1 MANPFRRE
9 PENRGP
15 DPVAYNAIRP
25 LTAAATRVN
34 LKDRSEADQ
43 FRARQGSQ
51 MIAIQNAAWEY
62 YDAISEV
69 KYAFNLVA
77 SVVSRIRLYVAVVEN
92 PAEQPVPL
100 DQSEKIDPDLA
111 DAARR
116 MLERLDSAFGGQAGL
131 LRDAALNLAV
141 AGECYLVQIP
151 ERPGQGLRET
161 WDIRSVDELKVDAK
175 GNYAIYPRRDI
186 KPSSGSAALPK
197 GAVPLPGGAFMG
209 RIWRPHPRFSE
220 DADTSMIGL
229 LALCEELLL
238 LDRTFR
244 GSHRSRLNAGIFYVP
259 DGLSTANQP
268 DPNLFA
274 DEDED
279 QPTPEDT
286 ADAFQEE
293 LLLAMSTPIEDETS
307 AASVVPL
314 LIRGPVE
321 LGKELKHITFSR
333 PFDDSMVARADRVL
347 DRILQGLD
355 VPKDTVTG
363 LANVKYSNAVQIDES
378 LYKAHIEPMLLLL
391 ADAFTAV
398 YLRPA
403 LLDDGWSQADVA
415 KITVWYDASA
425 VATRND
431 RAADADSGYDKKAI
445 SGDTWRRAHGF
456 ADQDAPTGKELVLRM
471 LVDGTI
477 SEPQLMEALLRV
489 LAPDVID
496 AARGAGQANSVAP
509 IPGEALD
516 ILNGGTGAVDPEAPT
531 GDAPTA
537 PSPIDVGQ
545 PEGAPAIDPMS
556 PETPI
561 PDEPVAPGDDAPPFP
576 LAEPGQ

>member
-9 PENRGP
+9 PDPRSPE
-15 DPVAYNAIRP
+15 PVAYNSIRP

-34 LKDRSEADQ
+34 LKDKSEAEQ
-43 FRARQGSQ
+43 FRHRQGSQ
-51 MIAIQNAAWEY
+51 IVAIQNAAWEY

-77 SVVSRIRLYVAVVEN
+77 SVVSRIRLYVAVIEN
-92 PAEQPVPL
+92 PAESPVPL
-100 DQSEKIDPDLA
+100 DLSEKIDPDLA

-131 LRDAALNLAV
+131 LRDAALNLSV
-141 AGECYLVQIP
+141 AGECFLVQVP
-151 ERPGQGLRET
+151 ERPGQGLPET
-161 WDIRSVDELKVDAK
+161 WDIRSIDELKVDAK

-186 KPSSGSAALPK
+186 KPGNGGGSLPK
-197 GAVPLPGGAFMG
+197 GAIPLPSSSFMG

-220 DADTSMIGL
+220 DPDTSMIGL
-229 LALCEELLL
+229 LELCEELLL
-238 LDRTFR
+238 LNRTFR

-259 DGLSTANQP
+259 DGLSTAAQP
-268 DPNLFA
+268 DPDLFA
-274 DEDED
+274 DEEED
-279 QPTPEDT
+279 QPTPEDA

-314 LIRGPVE
+314 LIRGPVD
-321 LGKELKHITFSR
+321 LGKELKHITFTR
-333 PFDDSMVARADRVL
+333 PFDEAMVKREERVL
-347 DRILQGLD
+347 ERILQGLD

-391 ADAFTAV
+391 ADAFTSM

-403 LLDDGWSQADVA
+403 LLKDGWSQADVSRV
-415 KITVWYDASA
+415 TVWYDASA

-431 RAADADSGYDKKAI
+431 RAADADSGYDKMAI
-445 SGDTWRRAHGF
+445 SADTWRRAHGF
-456 ADQDAPTGKELVLRM
+456 ADQDAPTGKELIIRM
-471 LVDGTI
+471 LLEKGGVD
-477 SEPQLMEALLRV
+477 PQLSEAIFRV
-489 LAPDVID
+489 LAPDLMD
-496 AARGAGQANSVAP
+496 AARGAGQAGSVAP
-509 IPGEALD
+509 VPNEVND
-516 ILNGGTGAVDPEAPT
+516 ILGGGTGAPAAPAEGGVPDLAQPDNAPPVDPMEPTTPAAPEE
-531 GDAPTA
+531 
-537 PSPIDVGQ
+537 Q
-545 PEGAPAIDPMS
+545 
-556 PETPI
+556 
-561 PDEPVAPGDDAPPFP
+561 VAPGDDAPPFP

>member
-9 PENRGP
+9 PSRNPE
-15 DPVAYNAIRP
+15 PVAYNSVRP

-34 LKDRSEADQ
+34 LKDRTEAEL

-51 MIAIQNAAWEY
+51 MVAIQNAAWEY
-62 YDAISEV
+62 YDAISEI

-77 SVVSRIRLYVAVVEN
+77 SVVSRIRLYVAVIEN
-92 PAEQPVPL
+92 PSEAPVPL
-100 DQSEKIDPDLA
+100 DLSDKVDQELA

-116 MLERLDSAFGGQAGL
+116 TLERLDSAFGGQAGL

-141 AGECYLVQIP
+141 AGECYLVQVP
-151 ERPGQGLRET
+151 ERIGQGLPES
-161 WDIRSVDELKVDAK
+161 WDIRSVDELKVDGK
-175 GNYAIYPRRDI
+175 NNYAIYPRRDI
-186 KPSSGSAALPK
+186 RPGSSSGALPK
-197 GAVPLPGGAFMG
+197 GAIPLPPDAFMG

-220 DADTSMIGL
+220 DPDTSMIGL

-244 GSHRSRLNAGIFYVP
+244 GSHRSRLNAGILYVP
-259 DGLSTANQP
+259 DGLSTAAEA

-274 DEDED
+274 DQDED
-279 QPTPEDT
+279 QPSPEDT
-286 ADAFQEE
+286 ADEFQEQ

-314 LIRGPVE
+314 LIRGPVD

-333 PFDDSMVARADRVL
+333 PFDEAMVRRADRVL

-403 LLDDGWSQADVA
+403 LIRDGWSQADVNRIA
-415 KITVWYDASA
+415 VWYDASA

-431 RAADADSGYDKKAI
+431 RAADADSGYEKMAI

-471 LVDGTI
+471 LLEKGGIDPAL
-477 SEPQLMEALLRV
+477 SEALLRV

-496 AARGAGQANSVAP
+496 AARGANQATSVGP
-509 IPGEALD
+509 IPDAANQ
-516 ILNGGTGAVDPEAPT
+516 ILNGGQPAPTSGVPDVSQPDGAPPVDPMA
-531 GDAPTA
+531 
-537 PSPIDVGQ
+537 
-545 PEGAPAIDPMS
+545 S
-556 PETPI
+556 PEA
-561 PDEPVAPGDDAPPFP
+561 PVAPGDDAPPFP

>member
-9 PENRGP
+9 SSNNRGP
-15 DPVAYNAIRP
+15 DPVAYNSIRP

-34 LKDRSEADQ
+34 LKDKTEAEL
-43 FRARQGSQ
+43 FRLRQGSQ
-51 MIAIQNAAWEY
+51 IVAVQNAAWEY
-62 YDAISEV
+62 YDAISEI

-92 PAEQPVPL
+92 PAEAPVPL
-100 DQSEKIDPDLA
+100 DLSEKVDPDLA

-141 AGECYLVQIP
+141 AGECYLVQVP
-151 ERPGQGLRET
+151 ERPGQGLPET
-161 WDIRSVDELKVDAK
+161 WDIRSVDELRIDAK

-186 KPSSGSAALPK
+186 KPGNGGGSLPK
-197 GAVPLPGGAFMG
+197 GAILLPKGAFMG

-220 DADTSMIGL
+220 DPDTSMIGL

-259 DGLSTANQP
+259 DGLSTAAMADPDLLADPEDEQP
-268 DPNLFA
+268 SPEDAA
-274 DEDED
+274 DE
-279 QPTPEDT
+279 
-286 ADAFQEE
+286 FQEE

-321 LGKELKHITFSR
+321 LGKELRHITFSR
-333 PFDDSMVARADRVL
+333 PFDDSMVHRADRVL

-403 LLDDGWSQADVA
+403 LLEDGWSQADVA

-431 RAADADSGYDKKAI
+431 RASDADSGYEKMAI
-445 SGDTWRRAHGF
+445 SADTWRRAHGF

-471 LVDGTI
+471 LLDKGGLD
-477 SEPQLMEALLRV
+477 PQLTEALLRV

-496 AARGAGQANSVAP
+496 AARGAGQENSVAP
-509 IPGEALD
+509 VPGEVND
-516 ILNGGTGAVDPEAPT
+516 ILGGGTGA
-531 GDAPTA
+531 APTA
-537 PSPIDVGQ
+537 PTAPDLSQ
-545 PEGAPAIDPMS
+545 PADAPPVDPLAAPTEVAA
-556 PETPI
+556 PE
-561 PDEPVAPGDDAPPFP
+561 EPVAPGDDAPPFP

>member
-9 PENRGP
+9 SYQNPE
-15 DPVAYNAIRP
+15 PVPYNSIRP
-25 LTAAATRVN
+25 LTAAAARVN
-34 LKDRSEADQ
+34 LKDSAEAEQ
-43 FRARQGSQ
+43 FRQRQGSE
-51 MIAIQNAAWEY
+51 ITSIQAAAWEY
-62 YDAISEV
+62 YDAISEI

-77 SVVSRIRLYVAVVEN
+77 SVVSRIRLYVAVVED
-92 PAEQPVPL
+92 PSEAPVPL
-100 DQSEKIDPDLA
+100 ASSDKIDPELA

-116 MLERLDSAFGGQAGL
+116 TLERLDSAFGGQAGL

-141 AGECYLVQIP
+141 AGECYLVQVP
-151 ERPGQGLRET
+151 ERPGQGLPET
-161 WDIRSVDELKVDAK
+161 WDIRSVDELKIDAR

-186 KPSSGSAALPK
+186 RPGSGSGSLPK
-197 GAVPLPGGAFMG
+197 GAIPLPKEAFMG

-220 DADTSMIGL
+220 DPDTSMIGL

-244 GSHRSRLNAGIFYVP
+244 GSHRSRLNAGLLYVP
-259 DGLSTANQP
+259 DGLSTAAQADP
-268 DPNLFA
+268 DLFA
-274 DEDED
+274 DDDDPEATAEDA
-279 QPTPEDT
+279 
-286 ADAFQEE
+286 ADEFQEE

-314 LIRGPVE
+314 LVRGPVD
-321 LGKELKHITFSR
+321 LGKDLKHITFSR
-333 PFDDSMVARADRVL
+333 PFDEQMVRRADRVL

-391 ADAFTAV
+391 ADAFTVV

-403 LLDDGWSQADVA
+403 LIKDGWSQADVSRVA
-415 KITVWYDASA
+415 VWYDASS

-431 RAADADSGYDKKAI
+431 RAADADSGYEKMAI
-445 SGDTWRRAHGF
+445 SSETWRRAHGF

-471 LVDGTI
+471 LLEKGGLDPTLTE
-477 SEPQLMEALLRV
+477 SLLRV

-496 AARGAGQANSVAP
+496 AARGANQEASVAP
-509 IPGEALD
+509 VPPEVEDVLS
-516 ILNGGTGAVDPEAPT
+516 GGTGAAPAEGEEAPT
-531 GDAPTA
+531 DL
-537 PSPIDVGQ
+537 
-545 PEGAPAIDPMS
+545 PESEA
-556 PETPI
+556 
-561 PDEPVAPGDDAPPFP
+561 PVAPGDDAPPFP
-576 LAEPGQ
+576 LAEPSDE

>member
-9 PENRGP
+9 PQNQP
-15 DPVAYNAIRP
+15 DPVAYNSIRP
-25 LTAAATRVN
+25 LTAAATRVKLN
-34 LKDRSEADQ
+34 DKTEAEL
-43 FRARQGSQ
+43 FRQKQSSQ
-51 MIAIQNAAWEY
+51 MVAIQNAAWEY

-77 SVVSRIRLYVAVVEN
+77 SVVSRIRLYVAVIEN

-100 DQSEKIDPDLA
+100 DQSERVDPDLA

-116 MLERLDSAFGGQAGL
+116 MLERMDSAFGGQAGL

-141 AGECYLVQIP
+141 AGECYLVQVP
-151 ERPGQGLRET
+151 ERPGQGLPET
-161 WDIRSVDELKVDAK
+161 WDIRSVDELKVDK
-175 GNYAIYPRRDI
+175 QGNYAIYPRRDI
-186 KPSSGSAALPK
+186 KPGNGGGALPK
-197 GAVPLPGGAFMG
+197 GAIPLPKGAFMG

-220 DADTSMIGL
+220 DPDTSMIGL

-259 DGLSTANQP
+259 DGLSTAAQADP
-268 DPNLFA
+268 DLFA
-274 DEDED
+274 EEDDDD
-279 QPTPEDT
+279 QPSPEDA
-286 ADAFQEE
+286 ADSFQEE

-333 PFDDSMVARADRVL
+333 PFDDAMVARADRVL

-403 LLDDGWSQADVA
+403 LLEDGWTQAEVS

-431 RAADADSGYDKKAI
+431 RAADADSGYEKGVI
-445 SGDTWRRAHGF
+445 SGQAWRRSHGF
-456 ADQDAPTGKELVLRM
+456 ADQDAPTGKEIVMRM
-471 LVDGTI
+471 LTEKGALDPTLV
-477 SEPQLMEALLRV
+477 EALLRV

-496 AARGAGQANSVAP
+496 AARGANQASSASP
-509 IPGEALD
+509 IPGQALD
-516 ILNGGTGAVDPEAPT
+516 ILNGGTGEAAPT
-531 GDAPTA
+531 GDTPPDINQPSDAPPT
-537 PSPIDVGQ
+537 
-545 PEGAPAIDPMS
+545 DPMQQTVGDIMPT
-556 PETPI
+556 PEA
-561 PDEPVAPGDDAPPFP
+561 PVAPGDDAPPFP

>member
-9 PENRGP
+9 SNSFNNSPE
-15 DPVAYNAIRP
+15 PVAYNAIRP
-25 LTAAATRVN
+25 LTAAAARVHLN
-34 LKDRSEADQ
+34 DKTEAEL

-51 MIAIQNAAWEY
+51 TQAMQAAAWEY
-62 YDAISEV
+62 YDAISEI

-77 SVVSRIRLYVAVVEN
+77 SVVSRIRLYVAVIEN

-100 DQSEKIDPDLA
+100 DASEKIDPDLA

-131 LRDAALNLAV
+131 LRDAALNLSV

-151 ERPGQGLRET
+151 ERPGQGLPES
-161 WDIRSVDELKVDAK
+161 WDIRSVDELRVDQNGK
-175 GNYAIYPRRDI
+175 YAIYPRRDI
-186 KPSSGSAALPK
+186 KPSSGSGALPK
-197 GAVPLPGGAFMG
+197 GAIPLPEGAWMG

-220 DADTSMIGL
+220 DPDSSMIGL

-259 DGLSTANQP
+259 DGLSTAAEADP
-268 DPNLFA
+268 DLFA
-274 DEDED
+274 DEEED
-279 QPTPEDT
+279 QPTPEDA

-307 AASVVPL
+307 AAGVVPL
-314 LIRGPVE
+314 LIRGPAE
-321 LGKELKHITFSR
+321 LGQHLKHITFSR
-333 PFDDSMVARADRVL
+333 PFDESMVRRADRVL

-391 ADAFTAV
+391 ADAFTV
-398 YLRPA
+398 MYLRPS
-403 LLDDGWSQADVA
+403 LIREGWTHAEAA
-415 KITVWYDASA
+415 KVTVWYDASA

-431 RAADADSGYDKKAI
+431 RAADADSGYEKMAI

-471 LVDGTI
+471 LLEKGGLDPTL
-477 SEPQLMEALLRV
+477 SEALLRV
-489 LAPDVID
+489 LAPDVLD
-496 AARGAGQANSVAP
+496 AARGASQASSVAP
-509 IPGEALD
+509 IPEAAQQ
-516 ILNGGTGAVDPEAPT
+516 ILGGQPPTGAPAEGATP
-531 GDAPTA
+531 
-537 PSPIDVGQ
+537 DVSQ
-545 PEGAPAIDPMS
+545 PEGAPPVDPMAGEAAPS
-556 PETPI
+556 GE
-561 PDEPVAPGDDAPPFP
+561 EPVAPGDDAPPFP

>member
-9 PENRGP
+9 SNSSSPE
-15 DPVAYNAIRP
+15 PVAYNAMRP
-25 LTAAATRVN
+25 MTAAAARVN
-34 LKDRSEADQ
+34 LKDKTEAEL
-43 FRARQGSQ
+43 FRAKQGSQ
-51 MIAIQNAAWEY
+51 MVAIQNAAWEY

-69 KYAFNLVA
+69 KYAFTLVA

-100 DQSEKIDPDLA
+100 DQSEKIDPELA

-141 AGECYLVQIP
+141 AGECYLVQVP
-151 ERPGQGLRET
+151 ERPGQGLPET
-161 WDIRSVDELKVDAK
+161 WDIRSVDELKVDK
-175 GNYAIYPRRDI
+175 QGNYAIYPRRDI
-186 KPSSGSAALPK
+186 KPGNGGGALPK
-197 GAVPLPGGAFMG
+197 GAIPLPPDAFMG

-220 DADTSMIGL
+220 DPDTSMIGL

-244 GSHRSRLNAGIFYVP
+244 GSHRSRLNAGIFFVP
-259 DGLSTANQP
+259 DGMSTAGSADP
-268 DPNLFA
+268 DLFA
-274 DEDED
+274 DEDDED
-279 QPTPEDT
+279 QPTPEDA

-314 LIRGPVE
+314 LIRGPVD

-333 PFDDSMVARADRVL
+333 PFDDAMVARADRVL

-355 VPKDTVTG
+355 VPKDTITG
-363 LANVKYSNAVQIDES
+363 LANVKYNNAVQIDES

-391 ADAFTAV
+391 ADAFTAM

-403 LLDDGWSQADVA
+403 LIRDGWTQADV
-415 KITVWYDASA
+415 KKVTVWYDASA

-431 RAADADSGYDKKAI
+431 RAMDADNGYDRFAI

-456 ADQDAPTGKELVLRM
+456 ADQDAPTGKEIILRM
-471 LVDGTI
+471 LVEKGGIDPTL
-477 SEPQLMEALLRV
+477 SEALLRV

-496 AARGAGQANSVAP
+496 AARGANQATSVAP
-509 IPGEALD
+509 IPGQVND
-516 ILNGGTGAVDPEAPT
+516 ILNGGQGAPAADPNA
-531 GDAPTA
+531 
-537 PSPIDVGQ
+537 PIDVSQ
-545 PEGAPAIDPMS
+545 PDNAPPTDPMQPTVGDVM
-556 PETPI
+556 PEP
-561 PDEPVAPGDDAPPFP
+561 EAPVAPGDDAPPFP
-576 LAEPGQ
+576 LAEPGD

>member
-9 PENRGP
+9 PTGNTP
-15 DPVAYNAIRP
+15 DPVPYNAIRP

-34 LKDRSEADQ
+34 LKDKTEAEL
-43 FRARQGSQ
+43 FRLKQGSQ
-51 MIAIQNAAWEY
+51 MVAIQNAAWEY

-100 DQSEKIDPDLA
+100 DQSEKIDPELA

-141 AGECYLVQIP
+141 AGECYLVQVP
-151 ERPGQGLRET
+151 ERPGQGLPET
-161 WDIRSVDELKVDAK
+161 WDIRSVDELKIDK
-175 GNYAIYPRRDI
+175 QGNYAIYPRRDI
-186 KPSSGSAALPK
+186 KPGNGGGALPK
-197 GAVPLPGGAFMG
+197 GAIPLPADAFMG
-209 RIWRPHPRFSE
+209 RIWRPHPRYSE
-220 DADTSMIGL
+220 DPDTNMIGL

-244 GSHRSRLNAGIFYVP
+244 GSHRSRLNAGIFFVP
-259 DGLSTANQP
+259 DGMSTAGQADP
-268 DPNLFA
+268 DLFA
-274 DEDED
+274 DEDEE

-314 LIRGPVE
+314 LIRGPVD

-333 PFDDSMVARADRVL
+333 PFDESMVARADRVL
-347 DRILQGLD
+347 ERILQGLD

-363 LANVKYSNAVQIDES
+363 LANVKYNNAVQIDES

-391 ADAFTAV
+391 ADAFTV
-398 YLRPA
+398 MYLRPA
-403 LLDDGWSQADVA
+403 LVKDGWSQAEA
-415 KITVWYDASA
+415 KKVTVWYDASA

-431 RAADADSGYDKKAI
+431 RAADADSGFEKMAI
-445 SGDTWRRAHGF
+445 SSDTWRRAHGF
-456 ADQDAPTGKELVLRM
+456 ADQDAPTGKEIVLRM
-471 LVDGTI
+471 LTDKGALSPELVE
-477 SEPQLMEALLRV
+477 SLLRV
-489 LAPDVID
+489 LAPEVID
-496 AARGAGQANSVAP
+496 AARGANQAASVAP
-509 IPGEALD
+509 IPGEAAD
-516 ILNGGTGAVDPEAPT
+516 ILNGGAPAAADPNAPLDTSQPDGAPPQDPMAPT
-531 GDAPTA
+531 VNDIMPAP
-537 PSPIDVGQ
+537 
-545 PEGAPAIDPMS
+545 E
-556 PETPI
+556 
-561 PDEPVAPGDDAPPFP
+561 EPVAPGDDAPPFP
-576 LAEPGQ
+576 LAEPGA